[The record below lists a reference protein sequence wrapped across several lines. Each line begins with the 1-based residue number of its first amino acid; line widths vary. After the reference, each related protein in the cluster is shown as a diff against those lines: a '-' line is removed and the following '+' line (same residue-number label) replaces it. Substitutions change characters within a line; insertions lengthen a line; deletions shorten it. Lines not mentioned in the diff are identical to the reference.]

1 MVVQLVVESEKRQ
14 QERLDESQ
22 TKLQQTIEDLQ
33 KLIGGLSIQQTKVVS
48 QAVTRMD

>member
-22 TKLQQTIEDLQ
+22 TKLQQTIKDLQ
-33 KLIGGLSIQQTKVVS
+33 KLIGGLSIQQIKVVS